1 MEPFCEP
8 QTLVSSLFHYSVVNM
23 IISLVLCLVTLQ
35 SVYLIAIQAVKYTPK
50 WLRSQS
56 LCIYRK
62 MLDAF
67 PLWECLWESAST

>member
-1 MEPFCEP
+1 VEPFCEP

-35 SVYLIAIQAVKYTPK
+35 SVYLIAIQTVKYTPK
-50 WLRSQS
+50 GLRSQS
-56 LCIYRK
+56 LHSYRK

-67 PLWECLWESAST
+67 PLWECLWESAFT